1 MKSNLSLKLNKNI
14 LEIRNNE
21 RQEKR
26 LSLKRRLRTDEDNNK
41 QNVVQLLKMRIRQI
55 REKES
60 QYNYTS
66 NV

>member
-1 MKSNLSLKLNKNI
+1 MKSNLSLKLNKNM

-21 RQEKR
+21 REEKR
-26 LSLKRRLRTDEDNNK
+26 LSLKRRLRTEEDNNK

-55 REKES
+55 RGKES
-60 QYNYTS
+60 EYNYTS

>member
-1 MKSNLSLKLNKNI
+1 MKSNLSLKLNKNT
-14 LEIRNNE
+14 LEIRNND

-60 QYNYTS
+60 EYNYTS